1 MPAGLTLQSISP
13 QSLQGKTPEELTLL
27 LIKLRRQQAE
37 LNSVR
42 DHTLAQLMQLKLEAH
57 SPKVSYEE
65 FCMCR
70 LPLPLTLSHSL
81 ISLISVIGVEHEP
94 MQSLQRHYDLLLTL

>member
-1 MPAGLTLQSISP
+1 M
-13 QSLQGKTPEELTLL
+13 

-42 DHTLAQLMQLKLEAH
+42 EHTLAQLMQLKLEAH

-70 LPLPLTLSHSL
+70 LPLPLILSHSL
-81 ISLISVIGVEHEP
+81 ISLIGVVSVEHEP
-94 MQSLQRHYDLLLTL
+94 IQSLRQHYDLLLTL